1 MRRRPALA
9 DSVAAD
15 DLVRLSQASRRLT
28 GLLDITTL
36 ARRAAREFGELVGT
50 DASGVSI
57 REAPDALV
65 TRGGWGVRTEMIRDG
80 LRVAVGPDSERLIQ
94 RLVRQ
99 EGVHGML
106 GVPIK
111 DRGEVIGVLYGMNR
125 TPGHVGDRARGLALE
140 FAAALGPV
148 LGTAMHTGRAARRSA
163 LEERRRISRDLCAS
177 LGPWLIDISEAAHK
191 ASETVSATTDADIL
205 ADLRSIEAQAA
216 EAAAWLEEVLRAL
229 EPVAEGLPAAIG
241 VDVEGLASLTD
252 LAADFAV
259 IGEPYDLLAEQ
270 EMVLLAVVRVGL
282 HVVATRAEASSV
294 LVTLQY
300 APRRCGVDVEDD
312 GPASPDQPLDPA
324 LASLQEALG
333 RLDGELVV
341 RCSDGGGTILSGSVP
356 VPEI

>member
-1 MRRRPALA
+1 MRRRPALV

-57 REAPDALV
+57 REAPDAVV

-80 LRVAVGPDSERLIQ
+80 LRVAVGPDLERLIE

-148 LGTAMHTGRAARRSA
+148 LGAAMHTGRAARRSA

-177 LGPWLIDISEAAHK
+177 LGPWLVDISEAAHR
-191 ASETVSATTDADIL
+191 ASETVSATDADIL

-216 EAAAWLEEVLRAL
+216 EAATWLEEVLRAL
-229 EPVAEGLPAAIG
+229 DPVAEGLPAAIG
-241 VDVEGLASLTD
+241 VDLDGLAGLTD

-300 APRRCGVDVEDD
+300 APQRCGVEVEDD
-312 GPASPDQPLDPA
+312 GPASPDRPRDPA
-324 LASLQEALG
+324 LTSLQEALG

-341 RCSDGGGTILSGSVP
+341 RASDGGGTILSGSVP
-356 VPEI
+356 VQEI